1 MATTPYLL
9 QRGST
14 WSWRRRVPEFSTKTR
29 HWQLSLRTT
38 DRSIACI
45 IARRLN
51 YECDRMLDAI
61 STGKLTPAQAKAWLS
76 NVIRTEL
83 DRIERQR
90 MVSRLDPVGTAE
102 EDQRYDWATARAW
115 RHLATT
121 GLHPTLSEK
130 ARQSALS
137 EGASPQELTTLET
150 MLDLLSRDVMSEAG
164 VNKMHRAARDC
175 IQEATGESIT
185 PSTMM
190 TLQLRQ
196 MLLAGKAAAWEAAEG
211 REDPS
216 LEQARA
222 LAFAMV
228 NESDAPD
235 APTSPPETDRPDC
248 AAPREP
254 VRNATPPA
262 PGPQTHKFTYDPNL
276 IQLVERIND
285 EKDRDHIK
293 EDTRRQL
300 ASQAR
305 LFISTTGVTD
315 VTDIT
320 QAHLKYYKSV
330 LQRLPKSYGKSAKDA
345 DRSVEDLLARAADL
359 PEDKVGLSP
368 RTINGHLD
376 RFSLIF
382 RVARSESLKISDDI
396 QLSLL
401 RVPETKRNRDKR
413 EAFALPELQRVF
425 RHPIWTGSSNH
436 KRRHVPGKTVLKDG
450 LYWGPLMAAYSGA
463 RREEVLALEPEDFTI
478 VDEIPC
484 CHIRN
489 NAHRGVKTLSSVR
502 LVPIHSHLIDLGFL
516 RHVEEMRKRGAAA
529 IFPELIPENESQS
542 FGDKLHYNW
551 SKAVGLQLEGNP
563 RRLCFHSL
571 RHYVITHLKQLP
583 EVTDKQRRDLVGH
596 SGKEVHDEQYDEAT
610 SMPIM
615 RGVVEQLP
623 RMF

>member
-1 MATTPYLL
+1 MASTPSLFL
-9 QRGST
+9 RGT
-14 WSWRRRVPEFSTKTR
+14 VWSWRRRVPEFSTKTR

-51 YECDRMLDAI
+51 FECDRMLDAI
-61 STGKLTPAQAKAWLS
+61 STRKLTPAQAKAWLTS
-76 NVIRTEL
+76 VVRTEL

-115 RHLATT
+115 RHLAES
-121 GLHPTLSEK
+121 GLHPTLSEGI
-130 ARQSALS
+130 RQSLLS
-137 EGASPQELTTLET
+137 DGANPQDLMALET
-150 MLDLLSRDVMSEAG
+150 MLDLFSRDVMSEAG
-164 VNKMHRAARDC
+164 VNKMHRAAQDS
-175 IQEATGESIT
+175 IQEATGESIA
-185 PSTMM
+185 PSVMT

-216 LEQARA
+216 LEQART

-228 NESDAPD
+228 NESEAPD
-235 APTSPPETDRPDC
+235 GPASPPETDRSEC
-248 AAPREP
+248 AEP
-254 VRNATPPA
+254 SGPVQKVAPPA
-262 PGPQTHKFTYDPNL
+262 SGPHMQKFSYDPDL
-276 IQLVERIND
+276 TQLVERING

-293 EDTRRQL
+293 EDTRKQL

-305 LFISTTGVTD
+305 LFISATGVAD

-320 QAHLKYYKSV
+320 QAHLKYYKSI

-345 DRSVEDLLARAADL
+345 ERSVEDLLARAADM

-413 EAFALPELQRVF
+413 EAFAFPELQLLF
-425 RHPIWTGSSNH
+425 QHPIWTGCSNR
-436 KRRHVPGKTVLKDG
+436 KRRHIPGNIVLKDG
-450 LYWGPLMAAYSGA
+450 LYWGPLMAGYSGA
-463 RREEVLALEPEDFTI
+463 RREEILALEPEDFTI
-478 VDEIPC
+478 VDGIPC
-484 CHIRN
+484 YHIRE
-489 NAHRGVKTLSSVR
+489 NAHRGVKTLSSER
-502 LVPIHSHLIDLGFL
+502 LVPIHSHLLDLGFL
-516 RHVEEMRKRGAAA
+516 RYVEDMRKRGAAA

-563 RRLCFHSL
+563 RKLCFHSL
-571 RHYVITHLKQLP
+571 RHYVIAYLKQLP
-583 EVTDKQRRDLVGH
+583 EISDKQRRDLVGH
-596 SGKEVHDEQYDEAT
+596 SGQDVHDESYDEAT
-610 SMPIM
+610 PLPVLQ
-615 RGVVEQLP
+615 GVVERLP
-623 RMF
+623 RVL